1 MGMLTDS
8 EREWLR
14 DRERLGRRRYELA
27 VAAAADYPTGVR
39 IAGTPLLA
47 DPAWLPA
54 SPLPLAAVHLD
65 LACDVGP
72 PGCDRAAGGSGG
84 YRVGAPGTSA
94 ADLNVATASVR
105 PLRGDGTRY
114 PSYAAAVAALAPPAV
129 FVDRPTYRLSAADL
143 SGRGGRLVFGR
154 GRYFDGIN
162 IGGACAHEYAA
173 HARRGL
179 GRHLPETGRTQGS
192 PGEAEPSP
200 GRRGGNLLRLRA
212 TGRPLRAAVGDPWDL
227 RRRPVNLA
235 LSILTVRLDRSAGT
249 ATFLLHWRDPAKVGH
264 AGGLYQVVPVGV
276 FQPSGEAPWN
286 ERNDFD
292 LWRCA
297 TREYAEELL
306 GVAEDHDGERAP
318 IDYDGWPFA
327 ARLRRAR
334 EESRVRVFVLGMGVD
349 PLTFA
354 TDLLMVSV
362 FDAPVF
368 DELFGEVVVEN
379 DEGRVL
385 SVFGAGNVGAGIAF
399 TATMVDRLVHREP
412 MQAAGAA
419 LLALAWRHRETLLA

>member
-27 VAAAADYPTGVR
+27 VAAAADYPAGVR

-54 SPLPLAAVHLD
+54 GPLPLDAVD
-65 LACDVGP
+65 LELGPGLAGDVDA
-72 PGCDRAAGGSGG
+72 PGCDRATGDSGD
-84 YRVGAPGTSA
+84 RVAAPAPSA
-94 ADLNVATASVR
+94 ADLNAATAPVR
-105 PLRGDGTRY
+105 PLRADGTRY

-129 FVDRPTYRLSAADL
+129 FVDRPTYRLLAADL
-143 SGRGGRLVFGR
+143 SGGRGRLVFGR

-162 IGGACAHEYAA
+162 VGGACAHEYAA
-173 HARRGL
+173 HARRGM
-179 GRHLPETGRTQGS
+179 GRQLPQAGPQ
-192 PGEAEPSP
+192 A
-200 GRRGGNLLRLRA
+200 GGKPLRPRA
-212 TGRPLRAAVGDPWDL
+212 TGWPLRAAVGDPWDSS
-227 RRRPVNLA
+227 RRPVNLA
-235 LSILTVRLDRSAGT
+235 LSILSLRLDRSAGT

-306 GVAEDHDGERAP
+306 GVAEDHGSEQAP

-368 DELFGEVVVEN
+368 DGLFGEVVAEN

-385 SVFGAGNVGAGIAF
+385 SVFGPGNVGAGISF
-399 TATMVDRLVHREP
+399 TAGMVDRLVHREP